1 LHKRKA
7 ITMSKE
13 VEDLYL
19 AFKAKKEEE
28 LGTKLNHNQ
37 VIRMLLKKEEK

>member
-1 LHKRKA
+1 
-7 ITMSKE
+7 MSKE

-19 AFKAKKEEE
+19 AFKAKKEAE

-37 VIRMLLKKEEK
+37 VIRMLLTKEGK